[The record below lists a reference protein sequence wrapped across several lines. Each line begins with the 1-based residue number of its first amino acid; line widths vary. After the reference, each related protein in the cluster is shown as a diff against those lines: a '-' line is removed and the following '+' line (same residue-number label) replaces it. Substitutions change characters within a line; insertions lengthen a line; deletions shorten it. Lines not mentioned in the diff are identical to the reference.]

1 MRILVLHNRYQ
12 LAGGEDTVAAQE
24 VSMLRQ
30 RGHSVDLLLEDNSD
44 IRTPLARINTAI
56 NSFYSFKS
64 RNLVEARI
72 REWKPAVVHV
82 HNFFAKLTPSI
93 YDACEKLGVPV
104 IQTLHNYRLICPGA
118 TLFRNGRPCHNCVGR
133 SLALP
138 AIAHG
143 CYRGSRIGTAVTAL
157 AFGLHRY
164 LGTWN
169 NSVTQYIA
177 LTEFGRKQ
185 FIAGGLPP
193 EKIVVKPN
201 AVEDPGPGKHE
212 GNFLLYVGRLAEEK
226 GIRVLLEAVKKNA
239 LPLPLKVV
247 GTGPLQGEVAKLAD
261 AKKLEWVKQLQRD
274 EIIGLMKDATGLL
287 VPSLWYEGMPMVIVE
302 GLATG
307 LPVVASDLGSMPEL
321 VKHGENG
328 LLFRPGDP
336 ESLSKAAVDLCSRP
350 ELQKQIHHAAR
361 AFYLKNCEPE
371 TSTRQLLDIYD
382 ESIHLREQ
390 VAS

>member
-1 MRILVLHNRYQ
+1 MRILVLHNKYQ

-30 RGHSVDLLLEDNSD
+30 RGHSVDMLLEDNSD
-44 IRTPLARINTAI
+44 IRTPLARISTAI

-64 RNLVEARI
+64 RSLVEARI

-82 HNFFAKLTPSI
+82 HNFFAKLTPSV
-93 YDACEKLGVPV
+93 YDACQKFGVPV

-118 TLFRNGRPCHNCVGR
+118 TLFRNGKPCQSCVGMP
-133 SLALP
+133 LALP
-138 AIAHG
+138 AIVHG
-143 CYRGSRIGTAVTAL
+143 CYRGSRIGTAVTA
-157 AFGLHRY
+157 ASFGLHRY

-185 FIAGGLPP
+185 FIAGGLPSG
-193 EKIVVKPN
+193 KISVKPN
-201 AVEDPGPGKHE
+201 AVEDPGLGTHK

-226 GIRVLLEAVKKNA
+226 GIRVLLEAVRKNA

-247 GTGPLQGEVAKLAD
+247 GTGPLQEEVAKLANTGR
-261 AKKLEWVKQLQRD
+261 LEWLQQLQR
-274 EIIGLMKDATGLL
+274 EKIIGLMKDATGLL
-287 VPSLWYEGMPMVIVE
+287 FPSLWYEGMPMVIVE

-307 LPVVASDLGSMPEL
+307 LPIIASDLGSMSEL

-328 LLFRPGDP
+328 LLFSPGDA
-336 ESLSKAAVDLCSRP
+336 ESLSKAAADLCNTP
-350 ELQKQIHHAAR
+350 DLQEQIHRAAR
-361 AFYLKNCEPE
+361 AFYLRHCEPGVN
-371 TSTRQLLDIYD
+371 TRQLLKIYG
-382 ESIHLREQ
+382 ESMLLREQ